1 MKNIPRMKDL
11 TPAMRQY
18 VAIKDQHRDAI
29 VFFRMGD
36 FYEMFFEDAKLAS
49 RILGIALTSRDK
61 ERDIPMCGIPYHS
74 SKNYIAR
81 LVKEGY
87 KVALCE
93 QVEDPGQAKDI
104 VRRAVTRVITPGI
117 ALDEDLLDSKSNNFL
132 AAASWNSSG
141 AGFAYMDVTTG
152 EFEITD
158 LPDKSLL
165 LDEITRIN
173 PSELLLP
180 GPSEEGSPGALSRAG
195 DDTLDASQAQ
205 GPFGELPVRNVT
217 YLGKYDFLYRV
228 ALERLTRHFNLAS
241 LDGFGLG
248 GMKEGIRAAGA
259 LLYYV
264 KETQKAE
271 LSHVRKCTPYYP
283 HKYLVMDHST
293 RRNLEIMENIRT
305 GERSGTLLGLLD
317 RTKTAMGGR
326 RLRAWLTYPLV
337 EVDPI
342 KNRLEAVEEFLD
354 NKEGRMDIEE
364 ALTGVYDLERLIGRV
379 SLNVASPRDLV
390 SLKLSLKKIPSIKGL
405 LKGFSSP
412 VLKAIGDKLDVV
424 EDSVSLIEASI
435 NDLSSATTR
444 EGGIIKDGYSEE
456 LDELRA
462 IGSGGKD
469 WIARLESSERKRTGI
484 NTLKVGYNKVFGY
497 YIEVTK
503 ANLPQV
509 PSDYIRKQTLVNA
522 ERFITPA
529 LKEWEGKILTAEER
543 AQELEV
549 NLFKDVTCE
558 VAKSTERVQKTASL
572 VATLDVLSS
581 FARVSE
587 DRNYVKPAI
596 NNGDAIIIEQG
607 RHPVV
612 EVASADPFVP
622 NDLRL
627 DCKEDQIIV
636 LTGPNMAGKSTY
648 IRQVALI
655 CVMAQTGCFVPAE
668 QATIGIVD
676 RIFTRVGSSDDLS
689 RGQSTFM
696 VEMTEAANILNNAT
710 SRSLVILDEIGRGTS
725 TFDGLSI
732 AWAVAEYLHDTPSAR
747 AKTLFAT
754 HYHELTELS
763 LTKQRVKNYNMVV
776 KEWNDKVIF
785 LRKVVPGGTNRSYG
799 IHVAR
804 LAGLPEEVVGRAMEI
819 LKNLEKGELNE
830 AGMPRLATRASSVP
844 GKDSPKLQ
852 SNLPNLLGGERDP
865 IHDELKKLDTDS
877 ITPIEA
883 LNILNRI
890 KDMLEEE

>member
-1 MKNIPRMKDL
+1 
-11 TPAMRQY
+11 
-18 VAIKDQHRDAI
+18 
-29 VFFRMGD
+29 
-36 FYEMFFEDAKLAS
+36 
-49 RILGIALTSRDK
+49 
-61 ERDIPMCGIPYHS
+61 
-74 SKNYIAR
+74 
-81 LVKEGY
+81 
-87 KVALCE
+87 
-93 QVEDPGQAKDI
+93 
-104 VRRAVTRVITPGI
+104 
-117 ALDEDLLDSKSNNFL
+117 
-132 AAASWNSSG
+132 
-141 AGFAYMDVTTG
+141 
-152 EFEITD
+152 
-158 LPDKSLL
+158 
-165 LDEITRIN
+165 
-173 PSELLLP
+173 
-180 GPSEEGSPGALSRAG
+180 
-195 DDTLDASQAQ
+195 
-205 GPFGELPVRNVT
+205 
-217 YLGKYDFLYRV
+217 
-228 ALERLTRHFNLAS
+228 
-241 LDGFGLG
+241 
-248 GMKEGIRAAGA
+248 
-259 LLYYV
+259 
-264 KETQKAE
+264 
-271 LSHVRKCTPYYP
+271 
-283 HKYLVMDHST
+283 MDHST
-293 RRNLEIMENIRT
+293 RRNLELMQNIRT
-305 GERSGTLLGLLD
+305 GDRAATLLGLLD

-364 ALTGVYDLERLIGRV
+364 TLTGVYDLERLIGRV
-379 SLNVASPRDLV
+379 SLGVASPRDLV
-390 SLKLSLKKIPSIKGL
+390 SLKLSLKKIPSLKGL
-405 LKGFSSP
+405 LQGFSSH
-412 VLKAIGDKLDVV
+412 VLKGIGDKLDVV
-424 EDSVSLIEASI
+424 EEAVNLIEASI
-435 NDLSSATTR
+435 NDLPPATTR
-444 EGGIIKDGYSEE
+444 EGGFIKDGYSKE

-503 ANLPQV
+503 ANLTQV

-529 LKEWEGKILTAEER
+529 LKEWEAKILTAEER

-558 VAKSTERVQKTASL
+558 LAKSTERVQKTASL
-572 VATLDVLSS
+572 VATLDVLCS

-587 DRNYVKPAI
+587 DRNYVKPTI
-596 NNGDAIIIEQG
+596 NNGEAIIIEQG

-612 EVASADPFVP
+612 EVASSDPFVP
-622 NDLRL
+622 NDLLL

-668 QATIGIVD
+668 SATIGIVD

-732 AWAVAEYLHDTPSAR
+732 AWAVVEYLHDTPGAS

-763 LTKQRVKNYNMVV
+763 LTKQRIKNYNMVV
-776 KEWNDKVIF
+776 KEWNDRVIF

-830 AGMPRLATRASSVP
+830 AGMPRLATRATSVP
-844 GKDSPKLQ
+844 GEDPQKLQ
-852 SNLPNLLGGERDP
+852 KNLPNLLGGERDP
-865 IHDELKKLDTDS
+865 IHDELRKLDTDS